1 MATKRMFS
9 KEVVLTDWFLDMPM
23 SARCLY
29 FTLSMVAD
37 DDGFVDN
44 PRAIMRQCGASLDD
58 MKLLL
63 TKYFLI
69 EFETG
74 VIVITHWRMNN
85 YLRGDR
91 YHPTKHTTEYSMLE
105 VNDNKPY
112 VLKDNSNTPNIYN
125 TKSLDLVP
133 DGIPSGIPSG
143 IPKTNQSEN
152 TPTNDSYSDRIKEIL
167 DYLNQKT
174 GKHYTTR
181 SKASVKMIRERLR
194 EGYTVDEFKAVIQN
208 KVNAWLHD
216 SEWNKYLRPETLF
229 CAKHFDSYLN
239 DVEDEKQKRKRE
251 DAEINERQREA
262 IRKSC
267 EIGLY

>member
-1 MATKRMFS
+1 MASKRMFS

-91 YHPTKHTTEYSMLE
+91 YHHTKHTTEYSMLE
-105 VNDNKPY
+105 VKDNKPY
-112 VLKDNSNTPNIYN
+112 VLKDNNTTPNIYV

-133 DGIPSGIPSG
+133 DGIPTG
-143 IPKTNQSEN
+143 IPKT
-152 TPTNDSYSDRIKEIL
+152 
-167 DYLNQKT
+167 QKT
-174 GKHYTTR
+174 KNTNFIPPTIEEVEAYCQERGNDVDAEKFVAFYSAKGWMIGKN
-181 SKASVKMIRERLR
+181 KM
-194 EGYTVDEFKAVIQN
+194 KNWKMAVIT
-208 KVNAWLHD
+208 W
-216 SEWNKYLRPETLF
+216 
-229 CAKHFDSYLN
+229 
-239 DVEDEKQKRKRE
+239 EKSGNNYNTKQEQDKQDRE
-251 DAEINERQREA
+251 DKVRGIEHIDDWAKVDKYGNY
-262 IRKSC
+262 KP
-267 EIGLY
+267 

>member
-63 TKYFLI
+63 TKCFLI

-91 YHPTKHTTEYSMLE
+91 YHHTKHTTEYSMLE
-105 VNDNKPY
+105 VKDNKPY
-112 VLKDNSNTPNIYN
+112 VLKDNNTPNNLI

-133 DGIPSGIPSG
+133 VGIPGGIPDGIPKPPKDKNSNFIP
-143 IPKTNQSEN
+143 
-152 TPTNDSYSDRIKEIL
+152 PTVEEVEAYC
-167 DYLNQKT
+167 
-174 GKHYTTR
+174 
-181 SKASVKMIRERLR
+181 RERNNDIDA
-194 EGYTVDEFKAVIQN
+194 EAFVAFYESKGWMIGKNKMKNWKMAVVTWEKHQ
-208 KVNAWLHD
+208 
-216 SEWNKYLRPETLF
+216 PEYGS
-229 CAKHFDSYLN
+229 KRISK
-239 DVEDEKQKRKRE
+239 EDR
-251 DAEINERQREA
+251 EINERQNANYGSHWTDHFFDAEQV
-262 IRKSC
+262 
-267 EIGLY
+267 

>member
-1 MATKRMFS
+1 M
-9 KEVVLTDWFLDMPM
+9 TDWFLDMPM

-133 DGIPSGIPSG
+133 DGIPSGIPDG
-143 IPKTNQSEN
+143 IPKTKKAEKANF
-152 TPTNDSYSDRIKEIL
+152 TPPTVEEVEAYCQERGNDVDAEKFVAFYSAKGWMI
-167 DYLNQKT
+167 
-174 GKHYTTR
+174 GKN
-181 SKASVKMIRERLR
+181 KM
-194 EGYTVDEFKAVIQN
+194 KNWKMAVIT
-208 KVNAWLHD
+208 W
-216 SEWNKYLRPETLF
+216 
-229 CAKHFDSYLN
+229 
-239 DVEDEKQKRKRE
+239 EKSGNNYNTKQEQDKQDRE
-251 DAEINERQREA
+251 DKARGIEHIDDWAKVDKYGNY
-262 IRKSC
+262 KP
-267 EIGLY
+267 

>member
-63 TKYFLI
+63 TKCFLI

-133 DGIPSGIPSG
+133 DGIPSGIPDG
-143 IPKTNQSEN
+143 IPKPKKVKNQQFVPPTVEEVETYCKERKNNVDAEN
-152 TPTNDSYSDRIKEIL
+152 FVDFYESKGWL
-167 DYLNQKT
+167 VGKT
-174 GKHYTTR
+174 KMKNWKACVRTWERNNPNYV
-181 SKASVKMIRERLR
+181 SKRE
-194 EGYTVDEFKAVIQN
+194 Q
-208 KVNAWLHD
+208 
-216 SEWNKYLRPETLF
+216 
-229 CAKHFDSYLN
+229 
-239 DVEDEKQKRKRE
+239 QKREETDK
-251 DAEINERQREA
+251 
-262 IRKSC
+262 KK
-267 EIGLY
+267 GLVHIDDWTKVDKNGNYHPEW

>member
-133 DGIPSGIPSG
+133 VGIPDGIPGG
-143 IPKTNQSEN
+143 IPKPQKSKNTNFIP
-152 TPTNDSYSDRIKEIL
+152 PTVEEVEAYC
-167 DYLNQKT
+167 
-174 GKHYTTR
+174 
-181 SKASVKMIRERLR
+181 RERNNNVDAEKFVAFYESKGWMVGKNKMKNWKMSVVTWEKSSPDYVSKR
-194 EGYTVDEFKAVIQN
+194 EQEKRA
-208 KVNAWLHD
+208 A
-216 SEWNKYLRPETLF
+216 
-229 CAKHFDSYLN
+229 
-239 DVEDEKQKRKRE
+239 EDKQK
-251 DAEINERQREA
+251 
-262 IRKSC
+262 
-267 EIGLY
+267 GLVHIDDYATYNPFGQ

>member
-63 TKYFLI
+63 TKCFLI

-105 VNDNKPY
+105 VVDNKPY
-112 VLKDNSNTPNIYN
+112 VLKDNNTPNNLI

-133 DGIPSGIPSG
+133 VGIPGGIPDGIPK
-143 IPKTNQSEN
+143 PKKEKNTNFN
-152 TPTNDSYSDRIKEIL
+152 PPTEEEVEAYC
-167 DYLNQKT
+167 
-174 GKHYTTR
+174 
-181 SKASVKMIRERLR
+181 RERNNDIDA
-194 EGYTVDEFKAVIQN
+194 EQFVAFYESKGWMIGKNKMKNWKMAV
-208 KVNAWLHD
+208 VTW
-216 SEWNKYLRPETLF
+216 E
-229 CAKHFDSYLN
+229 KHQSDYGSKRISK
-239 DVEDEKQKRKRE
+239 EDR
-251 DAEINERQREA
+251 EINERQNAEYGSHWTDH
-262 IRKSC
+262 IFDSK
-267 EIGLY
+267 